1 MATANKTPNG
11 KPMAIC
17 LKKRFCLSRFSS
29 QYFMKSCSSFDSMR
43 KITFRGG
50 HVAPSLKIFILY
62 PVKIN
67 ILKLSP
73 LLSQFLITNKE
84 LNLTGIGK
92 FSLDNA
98 GTIVFEQDASI
109 KEDPELIK
117 FIAENTAKMK
127 TLVSADLD
135 SHLELARQFLNIGKP
150 YQFEGIGTLTK
161 NKFGKFEFV
170 QVNTSPE
177 KTKEQHVEG
186 RDTTS
191 TTENSFTDYEEM
203 FSPKRSKAPT
213 GKKIVTWLIALIGL
227 SLAVFGGYLVYSKTK
242 NKKVIVVKE
251 EPAPTQ
257 PQVQQDTSSKVVQTD
272 TLSKSIPAAKSP
284 DTVIAK
290 GMYRFVIE
298 KAARQRALYRYNF
311 LKSNFIDVKM
321 DTKDSVLFKL
331 YFLLPSSPAD
341 TAHKRDS
348 LQRLY
353 STRGRT
359 TIELN

>member
-1 MATANKTPNG
+1 M
-11 KPMAIC
+11 
-17 LKKRFCLSRFSS
+17 
-29 QYFMKSCSSFDSMR
+29 
-43 KITFRGG
+43 
-50 HVAPSLKIFILY
+50 
-62 PVKIN
+62 
-67 ILKLSP
+67 KLSP
-73 LLSQFLITNKE
+73 LLSQFLFTNKE
-84 LNLTGIGK
+84 LKLTGIGK

-98 GTIVFEQDASI
+98 GTIIFEQDASV
-109 KEDPELIK
+109 KEDPDLIK
-117 FIAENTAKMK
+117 FIAENSGKMK
-127 TLVSADLD
+127 SLVASDLD

-161 NKFGKFEFV
+161 NKFGKFEFL
-170 QVNTSPE
+170 QISISTE
-177 KTKEQHVEG
+177 KAKDQHVEG

-203 FSPKRSKAPT
+203 FSPKKSKAPA
-213 GKKIVTWLIALIGL
+213 GKKIVTWLIAIIGL

-242 NKKVIVVKE
+242 NKKVIVVNKGE
-251 EPAPTQ
+251 SAPPQ
-257 PQVQQDTSSKVVQTD
+257 PKVQQDTLAKSLQTD
-272 TLSKSIPAAKSP
+272 TLSRQIPAVKAP
-284 DTVIAK
+284 DTVISP

-311 LKSNFIDVKM
+311 LKSNFINVRM
-321 DTKDSVLFKL
+321 DTKDSVLYKI